1 MDITPSEGY
10 SKVEFY
16 VDDPSKMNEIQHE
29 VKSLD
34 CINWQ
39 FCEIKTNDA
48 TYRSLLKPLETVG
61 NYSTLM
67 LFLSFGAGS
76 VLTAFI
82 IVMQLRSRKKEFAI
96 YSSLGY
102 LNKKIRAQLII
113 EMIVVLVVS
122 FLIMLV
128 MSYFLSGPITGL
140 ITDVSQVQTPKELY
154 TVESTDLGIEITQTA
169 GTSPDINISNSF
181 GDYVVVFVVFSLI
194 LLLITSIVSGAII
207 KRLNKE

>member
-1 MDITPSEGY
+1 
-10 SKVEFY
+10 
-16 VDDPSKMNEIQHE
+16 
-29 VKSLD
+29 
-34 CINWQ
+34 
-39 FCEIKTNDA
+39 
-48 TYRSLLKPLETVG
+48 
-61 NYSTLM
+61 M

-76 VLTAFI
+76 ILTAFI
-82 IVMQLRSRKKEFAI
+82 IVMQLRSRKKEFTI